1 MRNLLNA
8 LMLYTRIPVPAPKDF
23 EAKDIN
29 RAMRY
34 FVFVGWVVG
43 AICALVFILGKL
55 VFGIG
60 PGVVLALAAGVL
72 ATGAFHED
80 GFADT
85 LDGFGGGRGDRPKI
99 LDIMKDSHIGTYGVV
114 GLIILFALK
123 AVALYSIL
131 TAKPFLSNWAALI
144 VFMLYHSVARFS
156 SALVAIS
163 SLYVR
168 TDGTGKL
175 QPDKNSWSTNEAM
188 GVIFWVIPPVVAAAA
203 YFKTSDLWFVLLPVV
218 IMIPI
223 LCCRGFFNKRLGGY
237 TGDCL
242 GFVEQLSEVLVLLY
256 LIIVINFGFSIC

>member
-8 LMLYTRIPVPAPKDF
+8 LMLYTRIPVPAPQNF
-23 EAKDIN
+23 EAKDTN

-43 AICALVFILGKL
+43 AICAGVFILGKL

-60 PGVVLALAAGVL
+60 VGVVLALAAGAL

-85 LDGFGGGRGDRPKI
+85 LDGFGGGRGDRQKI
-99 LDIMKDSHIGTYGVV
+99 LDIMKDSHIGTYGVL

-144 VFMLYHSVARFS
+144 VFVLYHSLARFS
-156 SALVAIS
+156 SGLVAVTS
-163 SLYVR
+163 QYAR
-168 TDGTGKL
+168 TDGSGKL
-175 QPDKNSWSTNEAM
+175 TPDENSWSTNEVM
-188 GVIFWVIPPVVAAAA
+188 GIIFWVIPPVVAAAL
-203 YFKTSDLWFVLLPVV
+203 YFKTSEYWFFMTLMVQL
-218 IMIPI
+218 IPI
-223 LCCRGFFNKRLGGY
+223 LCCRCFFNKRIGGY

-242 GFVEQLSEVLVLLY
+242 GFVEQLSEALVLLC
-256 LIIVINFGFSIC
+256 LIVVINFGFSIC